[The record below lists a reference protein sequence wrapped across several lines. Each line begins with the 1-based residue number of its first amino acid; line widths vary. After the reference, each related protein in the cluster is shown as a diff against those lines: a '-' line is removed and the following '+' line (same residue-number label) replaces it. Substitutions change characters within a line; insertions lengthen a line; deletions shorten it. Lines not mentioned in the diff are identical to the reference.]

1 MSNTTSSQVNSTILA
16 FSAVDKAAPAKLL
29 TKSAAS
35 SLVTS
40 AGSSAYALSWAPS
53 GDSIWIGFSILAIV
67 ISHLVG
73 QLRIS
78 PLGS

>member
-1 MSNTTSSQVNSTILA
+1 LSNTTSSQVNSTILA

-40 AGSSAYALSWAPS
+40 AGSSAYALS
-53 GDSIWIGFSILAIV
+53 
-67 ISHLVG
+67 
-73 QLRIS
+73 
-78 PLGS
+78 